1 MPFIVLIITMSTGYG
16 LTTYMIVRGGQ
27 TRFHGLAGFGLVH
40 FFCTKLEVEIR
51 FVKGNELLPLTGLK
65 RFPPVSILHTPKG
78 LFGSGVFVGISG
90 DNPLGDWMNPHLSP
104 NPHKYSPLPISNPL
118 LPKQCIW

>member
-65 RFPPVSILHTPKG
+65 RFPPGSILHAPNDSKG
-78 LFGSGVFVGISG
+78 NEIFWISDTCCHPFVFQKHSKFNLKERKTVCPFSVSS
-90 DNPLGDWMNPHLSP
+90 H
-104 NPHKYSPLPISNPL
+104 
-118 LPKQCIW
+118 